1 MAIVM
6 AKRFLRAMAQPFPV
20 DETGVSLWTIEDIN
34 EKQAQLAAAAEAE
47 LNGTGD
53 AMDVDQQQQPTFP
66 GAGRTM
72 DMFDGLDDDA
82 FANMPMP
89 EAIAV

>member
-1 MAIVM
+1 MAVVM

-53 AMDVDQQQQPTFP
+53 AMDVDPQPAFS
-66 GAGRTM
+66 GGGRTM
-72 DMFDGLDDDA
+72 DMFDGLDDEA
-82 FANMPMP
+82 LANMPMP
-89 EAIAV
+89 EPIAV